1 MTEREENTQAAEKE
15 AMSLL
20 RKAFKLRVND
30 PSESIK
36 LTQLSLE
43 LAKTHEFNEL
53 IAKAKSQLGLLYMIQ
68 GDFENAL
75 VVSTEA
81 LVHFEREQDSKGIAD
96 AKYNIAGVHYKTDN
110 YHLGLQY
117 LLDCLRIYRQL
128 DDVYNEARVLKSI
141 GTVYE
146 YFGDTENAIDTYL
159 KCIDAGRLANDPN
172 LESNAY
178 NPLSGIYLKRGDI
191 PLALATIEKSI
202 TIKDQTGDVRGM
214 AFALYGRG
222 KIRLKQQRYKDA
234 LHDLSEALRIH
245 KDAGEKLG
253 IAMCYNKLG
262 LLFYESQ
269 NYEEAKKYLL
279 LALSVADQYNIR
291 FIRFKAC
298 HHLYKTFRANG
309 EVEESLNYLE
319 KYMAIKETVINQH
332 TYNVIKSYE
341 TIFKVENLER
351 EARAQRDRTDIIEKK
366 NAELDSFFYRVSH
379 DLKGPISSLLGLHNL
394 IKLEV
399 QDKHA
404 QRYFDMY
411 QTQITR
417 INNIVMDLIHLTRMN
432 HQEEHNVKID
442 FESILH
448 DCIHAYHYMD
458 NYNSIEFIMEIDPHI
473 QFHSQWAI
481 VNTILQ
487 NLIENA
493 IKYARPNKNPYVRIN
508 IVQEENEIV
517 IRVADNGIGIPVVY
531 QPKVFNMFFRGDH
544 PVQGTGLGLYI
555 LKRAVERLQGKVTF
569 VSESNVGS
577 TFTVNLPL
585 LTSLR

>member
-1 MTEREENTQAAEKE
+1 MTERDENTQAAENE
-15 AMSLL
+15 ATSLL
-20 RKAFKLRVND
+20 RRAFKLRVND
-30 PSESIK
+30 PTESITI
-36 LTQLSLE
+36 TQQALQ
-43 LAKTHEFNEL
+43 LAKDHDLNEV

-75 VVSTEA
+75 TISTEA
-81 LVHFEREQDSKGIAD
+81 LAHFERTQDSKGIAD
-96 AKYNIAGVHYKTDN
+96 AKYNIASVHYKTDN

-128 DDVYNEARVLKSI
+128 NDPYNEARVLKSM

-146 YFGDTENAIDTYL
+146 YFGDTENAIETYL
-159 KCIDAGRLANDPN
+159 KCIEAGRRANDPN

-202 TIKDQTGDVRGM
+202 AIKDQTGDVRGM

-234 LHDLSEALRIH
+234 LEDLNQALRIH
-245 KDAGEKLG
+245 EEAGERLG
-253 IAMCYNKLG
+253 TAMCYNKLG
-262 LLFYESQ
+262 LLFFDSQ

-279 LALSVADQYNIR
+279 RALSVADQYNIR
-291 FIRFKAC
+291 FIRFKAS

-309 EVEESLNYLE
+309 EIEESLNYLE

-341 TIFKVENLER
+341 MIFKVDNLER

-404 QRYFDMY
+404 RRYFDMY

-458 NYNSIEFIMEIDPHI
+458 HYNSIEFILEIDPHI
-473 QFHSQWAI
+473 QFHSEWAI

-493 IKYARPNKNPYVRIN
+493 IKYSRPNKNPYVRIN
-508 IVQEENEIV
+508 VVQEEHEIV
-517 IRVADNGIGIPVVY
+517 IRVADNGIGIPAVY

-555 LKRAVERLQGKVTF
+555 LKRAVERLQGRVTF
-569 VSESNVGS
+569 VSEANVGS
-577 TFTVNLPL
+577 TFTVHLPL
-585 LTSLR
+585 MVR

>member
-1 MTEREENTQAAEKE
+1 MTEQGEKTQVAEKE
-15 AMSLL
+15 ALSLL
-20 RKAFKLRVND
+20 HKAFKLRVND
-30 PSESIK
+30 PGESIHITRQA
-36 LTQLSLE
+36 LD
-43 LAKTHEFNEL
+43 LASEFGFDGVV
-53 IAKAKSQLGLLYMIQ
+53 AKAKSQLGLLYMIQ
-68 GDFENAL
+68 GDFENSL
-75 VVSTEA
+75 SVSTEA
-81 LVHFEREQDSKGIAD
+81 LTHFEQVQDAKGVAD

-128 DDVYNEARVLKSI
+128 NDPYNEARVLKSM

-159 KCIDAGRLANDPN
+159 KCIEAGRLANDPN

-191 PLALATIEKSI
+191 PLALETIEKSI
-202 TIKDQTGDVRGM
+202 TIKERTGDVRGM
-214 AFALYGRG
+214 AYALYGRG
-222 KIRLKQQRYKDA
+222 KIRLAQQRYKDA
-234 LHDLSEALRIH
+234 LADLNEALRIH
-245 KDAGEKLG
+245 EEAGERLG

-262 LLFYESQ
+262 LLFFESR
-269 NYEEAKKYLL
+269 NYEQAKKYLL
-279 LALSVADQYNIR
+279 ASLAVADQYNIR
-291 FIRFKAC
+291 FIRFKVS
-298 HHLYKTFRANG
+298 HHLYKNARAMGN
-309 EVEESLNYLE
+309 VEESLNYLE

-332 TYNVIKSYE
+332 THNVIKSYE
-341 TIFKVENLER
+341 TIAKVENLER
-351 EARAQRDRTDIIEKK
+351 EARAQRDRTEIIEKK

-399 QDKHA
+399 QDKNA
-404 QRYFDMY
+404 QRFFDMY

-442 FESILH
+442 FNSLLQ
-448 DCIHAYHYMD
+448 DCIDAYHYME
-458 NYNSIEFIMEIDPHI
+458 NYSAIEFIIEIDPNI
-473 QFHSQWAI
+473 QFYSQWAI

-493 IKYARPNKNPYVRIN
+493 IKYARPKKSPFVRIN
-508 IVQEENEIV
+508 IVQEENEVV
-517 IRVADNGIGIPVVY
+517 ISVSDNGIGIPDES
-531 QPKVFNMFFRGDH
+531 QPKIFNMFYRGDH

-555 LKRAVERLQGKVTF
+555 LKRAVERLQGRVSF
-569 VSESNVGS
+569 VSEANAGS
-577 TFTVNLPL
+577 TFTVNLPCAQ
-585 LTSLR
+585 RM